1 MKYLVTYQRV
11 PGSESLIAE
20 HLPAHR
26 DLFVS
31 YHQRG
36 DLLAIGPL
44 QKPANGEALAIFT
57 SQESAEEFVGQLTRS
72 CATAS
77 RPAPS
82 GPGTTSWSRRP
93 A

>member
-57 SQESAEEFVGQLTRS
+57 SQESAEEFIAADPFVRYGIAS
-72 CATAS
+72 CTIRPWYDVLESAT
-77 RPAPS
+77 
-82 GPGTTSWSRRP
+82 G
-93 A
+93 